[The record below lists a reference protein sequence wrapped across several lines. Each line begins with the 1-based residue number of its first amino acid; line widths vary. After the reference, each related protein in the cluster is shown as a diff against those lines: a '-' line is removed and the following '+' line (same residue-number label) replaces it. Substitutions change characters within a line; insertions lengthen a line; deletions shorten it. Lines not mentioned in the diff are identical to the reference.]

1 MGVFSILPESW
12 RLAELWISRIFL
24 LGAVVIIGPWLA
36 IIVYDILLYICRMA
50 IHGIP
55 YVGGRA
61 RGQQR
66 PRAPSLTERP
76 SGHRRRLSVLSQA
89 RNDQATAAEAASTRQ
104 RATEDNAPRVPSR
117 LRD

>member
-1 MGVFSILPESW
+1 MGCCGTRQLIEKLSHVQ
-12 RLAELWISRIFL
+12 L
-24 LGAVVIIGPWLA
+24 LFALLIIGPWLFL
-36 IIVYDILLYICRMA
+36 IVYDIVLYICRQA
-50 IHGIP
+50 TYNIP

-61 RGQQR
+61 RGKQR

-89 RNDQATAAEAASTRQ
+89 RNEQATATASASTRQ
-104 RATEDNAPRVPSR
+104 RATEDTAPRVPSK